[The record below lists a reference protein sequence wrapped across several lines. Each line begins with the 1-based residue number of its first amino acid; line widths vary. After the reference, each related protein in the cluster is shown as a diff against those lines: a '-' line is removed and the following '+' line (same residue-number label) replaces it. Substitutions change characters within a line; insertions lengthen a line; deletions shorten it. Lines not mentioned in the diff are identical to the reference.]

1 MDGQSQTGK
10 FIKNLHAHH
19 EELLTQ
25 IDSVYNK
32 ISEVLQNKKKKVLK
46 TLDERMVSIKEEL
59 KKDKNYFQEF
69 FYKVKSKFCE
79 QNEALKNYMNYKCI
93 MVNIY

>member
-59 KKDKNYFQEF
+59 KKEADKKKIINMISN
-69 FYKVKSKFCE
+69 KKK
-79 QNEALKNYMNYKCI
+79 KN
-93 MVNIY
+93 

>member
-10 FIKNLHAHH
+10 FIKNLHSHH

-32 ISEVLQNKKKKVLK
+32 ISEVLQTKKKKVLK

-59 KKDKNYFQEF
+59 KKEADKKKDN
-69 FYKVKSKFCE
+69 
-79 QNEALKNYMNYKCI
+79 
-93 MVNIY
+93 